1 MRNLHLGQG
10 HDLHW
15 SYHTHVPNLEEYMS
29 MVDGSKFCYPVF
41 IG

>member
-15 SYHTHVPNLEEYMS
+15 SYHTHVPSVGEYID
-29 MVDGSKFCYPVF
+29 MVDGSEFSSF
-41 IG
+41 